1 MRNRFRKKSGR
12 IAPEPVRVGAP
23 TQGRRVRDDAMPCVL
38 IVEDDPDIREFMQ
51 FLLSASGYE
60 TMTAANGEEAL
71 RRMKERRPCMVLL
84 DLMMPV
90 MDGFDFRARQLED
103 PALAPVPV
111 LCLTAMFDPA
121 YVTERLSVPC
131 LNKPVS
137 VDRLLMEVEERCQPR

>member
-1 MRNRFRKKSGR
+1 
-12 IAPEPVRVGAP
+12 
-23 TQGRRVRDDAMPCVL
+23 MPCVL

-71 RRMKERRPCMVLL
+71 RRMRERRPCMVLL

-90 MDGFDFRARQLED
+90 MDGFDFRAHQLED
-103 PALAPVPV
+103 PALASVPV